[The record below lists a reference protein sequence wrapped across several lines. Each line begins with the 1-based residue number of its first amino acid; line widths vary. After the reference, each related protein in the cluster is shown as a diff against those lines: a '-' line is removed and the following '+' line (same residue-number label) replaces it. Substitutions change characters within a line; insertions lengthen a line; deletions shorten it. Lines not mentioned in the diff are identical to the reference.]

1 MADSL
6 RILYAADIHGSERC
20 FRKWLNATKVVK
32 PDVLIFG
39 GDLMGKILHPIVA
52 RGGHWEAE
60 IFGEQVRVTTQAEL
74 QQLQDRLH
82 NAGRYQVIVSPEEKS
97 AMDASPEL
105 VHQAFLKAARDV
117 ATSWLDLADA
127 RLRESGIRAHLMLG
141 NDDFPEL
148 ESVFGQSEMVTDA
161 EAGPAELP
169 GGFQLISLGYSNRTP
184 WDSPRELDEPDLAE
198 RIERL
203 AVQVRDPSRA
213 IFNFHVP
220 PIHTPIDVAAELD
233 ENLKPRVVAGQV
245 QEKSVGSTAVRESLE
260 RHQPV
265 LSLHGHIHEAPGMAR
280 IGRTVAVNPGSDYA
294 DGVLRYA
301 LINVDA
307 KRGVRSWQLLQ
318 G

>member
-1 MADSL
+1 MADQL

-20 FRKWLNATKVVK
+20 FRKWLNATRIVK

-39 GDLMGKILHPIVA
+39 GDLMGKILHPIL
-52 RGGHWEAE
+52 RRNGHWEAE
-60 IFGEQVRVTTQAEL
+60 VFGQTLTIETDAEL
-74 QQLQDRLH
+74 QTLKNRLH
-82 NAGRYQVIVSPEEKS
+82 NAGRYQVIVSPDEKA

-105 VHQAFLKAARDV
+105 VHRAFLDAARGV
-117 ATSWLDLADA
+117 ATNWLELADE
-127 RLRESGIRAHLMLG
+127 RLRESGIRGYLMLG

-161 EAGPAELP
+161 EQGVAELP
-169 GGFQLISLGYSNRTP
+169 GGFQLVSLGYSNRTP
-184 WDSPRELDEPDLAE
+184 WDSPRELDEPDLGQ
-198 RIERL
+198 RIEAL
-203 AVQVRDPSRA
+203 AAQVRDPARA

-220 PIHTPIDVAAELD
+220 PIDTQIDIAAELD
-233 ENLKPRVVAGQV
+233 DHLAPVVIGGQV
-245 QEKSVGSTAVRESLE
+245 QTKSVGSTAVRDTLE

-265 LSLHGHIHEAPGMAR
+265 LSLHGHIHESPGVAR
-280 IGRTVAVNPGSDYA
+280 IGRTVAVNPGSEYV

-301 LINVDA
+301 IVTVDA